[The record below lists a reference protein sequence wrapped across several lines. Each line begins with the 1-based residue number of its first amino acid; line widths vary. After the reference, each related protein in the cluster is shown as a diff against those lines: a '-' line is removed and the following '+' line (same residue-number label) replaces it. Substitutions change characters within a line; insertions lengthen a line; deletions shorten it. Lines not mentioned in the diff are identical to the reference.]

1 MIPKILEEIR
11 RSPVTVGSFIP
22 LFTGFYMSQ
31 VVFLLDFWTINST
44 FPNPLLPF
52 HSTSEKVVSKMFQH
66 ASDSTQPESWVSPA
80 PPGTAHRS
88 SSSIFNGFT
97 FNWSS
102 WGLEER
108 WHDIFSTL
116 PATNS
121 SRLKHRGFRPWVS
134 FWEGRSWQVQKA
146 LISRSGSMDVPW
158 KLQNAMHFV
167 LFLTPS
173 WGSPGHRGYSGYV
186 P

>member
-1 MIPKILEEIR
+1 
-11 RSPVTVGSFIP
+11 
-22 LFTGFYMSQ
+22 MSQ

-88 SSSIFNGFT
+88 NSSTFNGFT

-102 WGLEER
+102 SGLEER

-146 LISRSGSMDVPW
+146 LVSRSGSMDVPW
-158 KLQNAMHFV
+158 NYPIIRFTRA
-167 LFLTPS
+167 S
-173 WGSPGHRGYSGYV
+173 WNRDMYPRSIAIVNKIPGIFCNWKSPFCMKVIPRL
-186 P
+186 